1 MPKAEDKVNFGYEYT
16 ESRLEEVKNDSNI
29 IRTHAKWYLSLLAA
43 IALGL
48 ASFVFTDLGELRII
62 YKELDKPDLFLKI
75 FAGSLFISYSLLITF
90 FIPLL
95 LWGVKVP
102 ADDKEE
108 GLVVL
113 SKEEETETL
122 KNRVKKYKKRLRL
135 IDGLFKALII
145 SSILSLL
152 VSAVFATYFAY
163 LV

>member
-16 ESRLEEVKNDSNI
+16 ETRLEEVKSDINI
-29 IRTHAKWYLSLLAA
+29 IRTHAKWQLSFLTA

-48 ASFVFTDLGELRII
+48 ASFVFTDLGELPII
-62 YKELDKPDLFLKI
+62 YKGPDETTQFIKLFTGFL
-75 FAGSLFISYSLLITF
+75 LISYSLLITF

-95 LWGVKVP
+95 LWGVKVS

-108 GLVVL
+108 NIIL
-113 SKEEETETL
+113 SKEDETEIL
-122 KNRVKKYKKRLRL
+122 KNRVKEYKKRLRL

-145 SSILSLL
+145 LSIVSLL

-163 LV
+163 LA